1 MFSSSFKVG
10 MTIET
15 ELARAEESVMQSFF
29 EIEFQRSTFDG
40 RTQSNRSRLPAG
52 P

>member
-15 ELARAEESVMQSFF
+15 ELARAEESVMQSFS
-29 EIEFQRSTFDG
+29 EIEFQR
-40 RTQSNRSRLPAG
+40 
-52 P
+52 

>member
-1 MFSSSFKVG
+1 

-15 ELARAEESVMQSFF
+15 ELARAEESVMQSLS

-40 RTQSNRSRLPAG
+40 RTQSNRNRLPAR

>member
-10 MTIET
+10 MTTET
-15 ELARAEESVMQSFF
+15 ELAREEKFVMQSFS

-40 RTQSNRSRLPAG
+40 RTESNRSQLPAR